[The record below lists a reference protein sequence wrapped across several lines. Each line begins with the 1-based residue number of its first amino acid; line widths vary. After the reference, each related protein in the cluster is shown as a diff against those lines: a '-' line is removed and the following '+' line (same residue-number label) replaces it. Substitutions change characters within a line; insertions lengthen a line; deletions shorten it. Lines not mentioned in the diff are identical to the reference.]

1 MIFPSWWD
9 NRTIQ
14 ELISET
20 EGTTGLDWIGLDWIG
35 FLGAMFNVYRML
47 DLLTDYLFLFYAANV
62 AAVTARYHIT
72 IPLVN
77 LISVKEY

>member
-20 EGTTGLDWIGLDWIG
+20 EGTTGLDWIG

-77 LISVKEY
+77 LISVKKY